1 MGQMLTKETAEAG
14 LPCTMPRTWGTLGKS
29 FTCRLV
35 PSPWAAASELPQS
48 HGMGRR
54 AGFWVD
60 FHPKQ
65 RFRGESAQARRT
77 VTARGGTVLC
87 ACSSM
92 EVGFLLMA
100 FSSLLQPGLLVPQTR
115 GEPARSGQ
123 RRAGP
128 AKYRSPGGQRRHRYL
143 VSAARTLLSA
153 CK

>member
-1 MGQMLTKETAEAG
+1 MNSCCRTGQMLTKETAEAG

-29 FTCRLV
+29 FACRLA
-35 PSPWAAASELPQS
+35 PSPWAATSELPQS
-48 HGMGRR
+48 HRWEGELVFG
-54 AGFWVD
+54 WISISQTTV
-60 FHPKQ
+60 Q
-65 RFRGESAQARRT
+65 RGICPSKESCD
-77 VTARGGTVLC
+77 C
-87 ACSSM
+87 ACSSV

-100 FSSLLQPGLLVPQTR
+100 FSSLLQPGLLVPQAR

-143 VSAARTLLSA
+143 VSAARTLLSP